1 MARYFDVHP
10 DDPQPRAVG
19 QIVELVR
26 SGGLIAYP
34 TDSCYALGAQLGNR
48 EALDRIRAIRN
59 LGDKHHFTL
68 VCKDFAQLGQFVQ
81 IDNDV
86 FRSIKAVTP
95 GSFTFILPATREVP
109 KRLLHPKK
117 KTVGVRIPDNAV
129 VQALLAELGEPLL
142 SSTLLLPAE
151 EEPLTQAW
159 EIKERLDNEV
169 DAVID
174 SGDTGSEPTTVIDFS
189 SGAAEVVRG
198 GTGDRCRVV
207 SRL

>member
-10 DDPQPRAVG
+10 ENPQARSISQAVE
-19 QIVELVR
+19 IVR

-34 TDSCYALGAQLGNR
+34 TDSCYALGAQIGNK
-48 EALDRIRAIRN
+48 EALDRIRSIRQ
-59 LGDKHHFTL
+59 LDSKHHFTL
-68 VCKDFAQLGQFVQ
+68 VCKDFAQLGQFVM

-95 GSFTFILPATREVP
+95 GSYTFILPATKEVP

-117 KTVGVRIPDNAV
+117 KTVGVRIPDNRV

-142 SSTLLLPAE
+142 SSTLLLPDE
-151 EEPLTQAW
+151 DEPLTQGW
-159 EIKERLDNEV
+159 EIKERLEHVV

-174 SGDTGSEPTTVIDFS
+174 SGDCGSEPTTVIDYS
-189 SGAAEVVRG
+189 SGAAEIVRRG
-198 GTGDRCRVV
+198 MGDPTRFE
-207 SRL
+207 

>member
-1 MARYFDVHP
+1 MARFFDVHP
-10 DDPQPRAVG
+10 DNPQPRSITQV
-19 QIVELVR
+19 VELLK

-48 EALDRIRAIRN
+48 EALDRIRAIRHLN
-59 LGDKHHFTL
+59 DKHHFTL

-95 GSFTFILPATREVP
+95 GSYTFILPATKEVP

-117 KTVGVRIPDNAV
+117 KTVGVRIPAHTV
-129 VQALLAELGEPLL
+129 VQAILAELGEPLL
-142 SSTLLLPAE
+142 SSTLLLPDE
-151 EEPLTQAW
+151 EEPLTQGW
-159 EIKERLDNEV
+159 EIKERLDHVV

-174 SGDTGSEPTTVIDFS
+174 SGECGAEPTTVIDFS
-189 SGAAEVVRG
+189 GGAAEVVRG
-198 GTGDRCRVV
+198 GMGDP
-207 SRL
+207 SRFE

>member
-1 MARYFDVHP
+1 MARFFDVHP
-10 DDPQPRAVG
+10 EDPQPRAISQVVNML
-19 QIVELVR
+19 Q

-34 TDSCYALGAQLGNR
+34 TDSCYALGAQIGNR
-48 EALDRIRAIRN
+48 EALDRIRTIRQ
-59 LGDKHHFTL
+59 LDDKHHFTL
-68 VCKDFAQLGQFVQ
+68 VCKDFAQMGQFVM

-95 GSFTFILPATREVP
+95 GSYTFILPATREVP

-117 KTVGVRIPDNAV
+117 KTVGVRIPDHKV

-142 SSTLLLPAE
+142 SSTLLLPDQ
-151 EEPLTQAW
+151 EEPLTQGW

-189 SGAAEVVRG
+189 SGTAEVVRR
-198 GTGDRCRVV
+198 GTGDP
-207 SRL
+207 SRFE